1 MRACRGTDGDSRAFS
16 LSQGEPNFAQMIGGS
31 GSCGAGHAT
40 LSGCGIRS
48 CAFRAED
55 SGAVWNARCF
65 PVVRG
70 DFLGGRGS
78 AFMPFQ
84 SRAEILFRWRRRNF
98 FLPAICAR
106 VIREK
111 ASAVWRAAMR
121 LPSLRG
127 AWIRP
132 AREPVPPAGFGGFK
146 ETLAGSLCALLFP
159 CRVWRVRAALCCRFC
174 AASSRSRRRWASR
187 RGACRRACRPA
198 HTRRSL
204 RSLWAVRRG
213 RRKIPRH
220 CAFHSQ
226 CELVGK
232 FARRLEAY
240 LECGEVLDEFRLA
253 LWGDRQVFHVG
264 RFVHENRRYPPFG
277 VLYGGGGESNAV
289 VRGGGLPV

>member
-1 MRACRGTDGDSRAFS
+1 MQRFRVAESALALFGRKTPAPFGMRGVSPLCAEVFWAGGEARLCRFS
-16 LSQGEPNFAQMIGGS
+16 P
-31 GSCGAGHAT
+31 
-40 LSGCGIRS
+40 
-48 CAFRAED
+48 
-55 SGAVWNARCF
+55 AR
-65 PVVRG
+65 R
-70 DFLGGRGS
+70 
-78 AFMPFQ
+78 
-84 SRAEILFRWRRRNF
+84 F
-98 FLPAICAR
+98 FL
-106 VIREK
+106 
-111 ASAVWRAAMR
+111 
-121 LPSLRG
+121 
-127 AWIRP
+127 
-132 AREPVPPAGFGGFK
+132 GFGGFK

-174 AASSRSRRRWASR
+174 AASSRSRRRWAYR

-277 VLYGGGGESNAV
+277 VLYGGGGESDAV